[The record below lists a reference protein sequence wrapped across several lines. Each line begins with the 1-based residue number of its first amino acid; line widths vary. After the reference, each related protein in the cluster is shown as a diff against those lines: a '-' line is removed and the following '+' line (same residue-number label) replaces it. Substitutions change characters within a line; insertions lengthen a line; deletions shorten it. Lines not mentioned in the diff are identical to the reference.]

1 MSILGKMSA
10 EKSHE
15 QRLKSLSIELPE
27 PLPPFGEYVPAV
39 VAGDFL
45 WVGGH
50 FGIAPDGSFATGR
63 CGVNVS
69 VDEAKVSARSAAM
82 NLLATVRHTLGTL
95 DKVKQVVHLYGVVN
109 ASPDFVEHTG
119 VIDAASAVLVEV
131 FGEAGRHTRLAVGVS
146 SLPGNLTLEIEAQI
160 LLRKD

>member
-1 MSILGKMSA
+1 MFILGEMSA
-10 EKSHE
+10 EVTHE
-15 QRLKSLSIELPE
+15 QRLKSSGIELPE

-39 VAGDFL
+39 IAGNFL

-63 CGVNVS
+63 CGVDVS
-69 VDEAKVSARSAAM
+69 ANEAKVAARSAAI
-82 NLLATVRHTLGTL
+82 NLLATVRHALGTL

-119 VIDAASAVLVEV
+119 VIDAASAVLIEV
-131 FGEAGRHTRLAVGVS
+131 FGDAGRHTRLAVGVS
-146 SLPGNLTLEIEAQI
+146 SLPGNLILEIEAQI
-160 LLRKD
+160 LLRED